1 MTLQGYLD
9 TIKAKTGKTPADFL
23 ALSKKKGLTTHAE
36 LLNWL
41 KTDFGLGHGHA
52 NAIILTIRNATEPKV
67 SKDEKTDKFFA
78 GKKAAWREPYEGL
91 LAKLQKFG
99 DDVKVTPTNSYLS
112 LLRGKNKFGIVAVTG
127 DRLDVGVKL
136 KGVPAAGRL
145 EAAGDWNSM
154 VTHRVKVSS
163 AKELNAELV
172 GWLKQAYK
180 AAA

>member
-23 ALSKKKGLTTHAE
+23 ALAQKQGLSTHAE

-52 NAIILTIRNATEPKV
+52 NAIILTIRNATQPKV
-67 SKDEKTDKFFA
+67 PKDAKIDKFFS
-78 GKKAAWREPYEGL
+78 GKKAVWREPYEGL

-99 DDVKVTPTNSYLS
+99 GDVSVAPTNSYLS
-112 LLRGKNKFGIVAVTG
+112 LLRGKHKFGIVATTG
-127 DRLDVGVKL
+127 ERMDVGNKL
-136 KGVPAAGRL
+136 KGVPASGRL
-145 EAAGDWNSM
+145 EAAGDWNAM
-154 VTHRVKVSS
+154 VTHRVKVSN

-180 AAA
+180 AAE